1 MNPRKMENENEK
13 SNLQKYFRKKKVK
26 NSEKKQENKK

>member
-13 SNLQKYFRKKKVK
+13 SNLQKYFRKKIWKIQ
-26 NSEKKQENKK
+26 KKKKNKK

>member
-13 SNLQKYFRKKKVK
+13 SNLQKYFRKKIVE
-26 NSEKKQENKK
+26 NSEKEKNKK